1 MIDFE
6 YRNPTHIIFG
16 RGTVPQIGPA
26 ARSFGRKALFV
37 YGQGSIKKTGLYDR
51 VMNSLKEAG
60 LEVVEHPGVKANP
73 VLSHAR
79 AGAEL
84 AKKEKVEVIV
94 AVGGGSVIDE
104 AKAIAAGALT
114 EADIWEFFE
123 FRTEIKEALP
133 IVTLLTICGSGS
145 EMNNGMVLTN
155 EEKKAKFGLRAPCLY
170 PRVSILDPTVTF
182 TVPPNHTAF
191 GAVDAFS
198 HVFEVYMAREDLDT
212 PIQRGIMETLMKTVI
227 ARTPQALEN
236 PRDYNARADLMWASS
251 LALCGITFSGAGPL
265 ALPCHMIEHSL
276 SALYDMAHG
285 EGLAIVMPG
294 WMRYMAE
301 EKKIPLEEFA
311 RGVFGVSTVEEGILA
326 LEEWLQKVNCPIRLS
341 QAGISQDQIP
351 LLAQN
356 AYALAQVWGLSDF
369 YTPSVIEEILRLCL

>member
-16 RGTVPQIGPA
+16 RDTVPQIGPA
-26 ARSFGRKALFV
+26 AAALGKKALLV
-37 YGQGSIKKTGLYDR
+37 YGRQSMKKTGLYDR
-51 VMNSLKEAG
+51 VVDALKKAG
-60 LEVVEHPGVKANP
+60 LEIVEHPGVKANP

-84 AKKEKVEVIV
+84 AKREKVDVVV

-114 EADIWEFFE
+114 DADIWDFFE
-123 FRTEIKEALP
+123 FRVEIKDALP

-182 TVPPNHTAF
+182 TVPPDHTAY

-212 PIQRGIMETLMKTVI
+212 PIQKGIMETLMKTVVN
-227 ARTPQALEN
+227 RTPRALEN

-294 WMRYMAE
+294 WMRYMAD
-301 EKKIPLEEFA
+301 KKATPLEEFA

-326 LEEWLQKVNCPIRLS
+326 LGGWLQRVNCPIRLS
-341 QAGISQDQIP
+341 QRDIGKDQIP
-351 LLAQN
+351 ALAQN
-356 AYALAQVWGLSDF
+356 AYALARVWGLSEF
-369 YTPSVIEEILRLCL
+369 YTPQVIEEILNLCL

>member
-6 YRNPTHIIFG
+6 YRNPTRIIFG
-16 RGTVPQIGPA
+16 RDTVPQIGQA
-26 ARSFGRKALFV
+26 ARNYGRKALLI
-37 YGQGSIKKTGLYDR
+37 YGQGSIKRTGLYSR
-51 VMNSLKEAG
+51 VKDSLEKAG

-79 AGAEL
+79 AGVEL
-84 AKKEKVEVIV
+84 AKREKVEVIV

-104 AKAIAAGALT
+104 AKAIAAGAVT
-114 EADIWEFFE
+114 DTDIWDFFE
-123 FRTEIKEALP
+123 FRAEIQEALP

-182 TVPPNHTAF
+182 TVPANHTAY

-212 PIQRGIMETLMKTVI
+212 PIQEGIMETLMKTVLD
-227 ARTPQALEN
+227 RLPQALEN
-236 PRDYNARADLMWASS
+236 PKDYNARADLMWASS

-294 WMRYMAE
+294 WMRYMAQ
-301 EKKIPLEEFA
+301 EKKEVLERFA
-311 RGVFGVSTVEEGILA
+311 RGVFGRSTVEEGILA

-341 QAGISQDQIP
+341 QAGISRDQVP
-351 LLAQN
+351 TLAQN
-356 AYALAQVWGLSDF
+356 AYALAQVWGLSDY
-369 YTPSVIEEILRLCL
+369 YTPTVIEEILDLCL